1 MKIEK
6 KPKFTRGLVNILK
19 FIAHDKLSASKK
31 FEHELNRLIKNL
43 IDNPYKMRASYYFED
58 KTYRDLIYQGYTVI
72 YKIET
77 EQILILEIFKWQE
90 K

>member
-1 MKIEK
+1 MRIIKDRLFREQL
-6 KPKFTRGLVNILK
+6 FGILK

-43 IDNPYKMRASYYFED
+43 VDNPYKMRASYYFED